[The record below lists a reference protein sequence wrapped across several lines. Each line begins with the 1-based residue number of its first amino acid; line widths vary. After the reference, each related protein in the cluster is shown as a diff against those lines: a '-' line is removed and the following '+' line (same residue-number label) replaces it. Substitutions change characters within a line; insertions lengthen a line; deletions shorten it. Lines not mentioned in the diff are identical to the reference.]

1 MIFHSIEIHN
11 LFTYQGKHPFDLR
24 GSRPGKNV
32 VLIAGRNGF
41 GKTSFLN
48 SIKLLFTGVTEAMRQ
63 SVQRQRAPTVKQYV
77 TGTGDDW
84 WGVMNRHARVQG
96 EKHCG
101 VRVVWEED
109 GQYVTAERIWTL
121 ADNEYEEELIVT
133 APFIDGKLLS
143 DDAQRF
149 LDQRLPQDY
158 VPFFFFDGEQIQE
171 LAEANRVTQQQHIER
186 LLNISHIEDLR
197 IGLKGAV
204 SDWNASSMD
213 RTEQARLVELKSD
226 LVNLENQQAMLQ
238 QNQQSLK
245 EEVSELN
252 ADIRELDRRLGG
264 FRNFAHQQDEARL
277 KEEKFRLQERYA
289 ELCRK
294 VAETLPRN
302 VPLLVNPHLVE
313 QTYTEV
319 KNAQADAQSSQGE
332 VIRQL
337 TQYLPGDLLD
347 RPPHPNP
354 PLTQEQREYY
364 RNRLIKLLE
373 AYAPAEVVKDGKTIA
388 LDVRRMDALLKLLGA
403 YTGNHAPRLDRAEDL
418 RQIQAVR
425 GRLQEIEDELT
436 NVSAL
441 SATERQAYEHYKA
454 SREEK
459 HQLLIDREAERRNV
473 GKSLEGLEKTMVAKE
488 TEIADQE
495 GRVNLSQL
503 ARRKVDL
510 TKKLQS
516 FFADYKDRLK
526 ATRRAEV
533 EESVNRHFKMLMT
546 SNTLIQHIQVD
557 EDFGLHYLDGANNQV
572 GMGNLSAGMKQLAA
586 TALLWALKECSGR
599 TLPVII
605 DTPLARIDRG
615 NQENLLRNY
624 YPNVSQ
630 QVIVLPTDSELD
642 EAKYRLLQPHIYAEY
657 QLHNP
662 DGDNTEIQ
670 RGSMY
675 PLSEGAVNG

>member
-48 SIKLLFTGVTEAMRQ
+48 SVKLLFTGVTLAMRQ
-63 SVQRQRAPTVKQYV
+63 SAQRQHAPTEKQYI
-77 TGTGDDW
+77 TGLGDNW
-84 WGVMNRHARVQG
+84 WGVMNRHARQQG

-101 VRVVWEED
+101 IRVVWEED
-109 GQYVTAERIWTL
+109 GQHVTAERIWTV
-121 ADNEYEEELIVT
+121 ADNDYEEELVVT
-133 APFIDGKLLS
+133 APFITGKLLN
-143 DDAQRF
+143 DEAQRF

-197 IGLKGAV
+197 VGLKGVV
-204 SDWNASSMD
+204 STWNASAMD
-213 RTEQARLVELKSD
+213 QTEQARLGALKAD
-226 LVNLENQQAMLQ
+226 LVNLENQQAMFR
-238 QNQQSLK
+238 QNRQTL
-245 EEVSELN
+245 EDEVSELN
-252 ADIRELDRRLGG
+252 ADIRELDRKLGG

-277 KEEKFRLQERYA
+277 KEEKARLQESYA

-294 VAETLPRN
+294 VAEVLPRN
-302 VPLLVNPHLVE
+302 APLLANPHLVE
-313 QTYTEV
+313 QAYTEI
-319 KNAQADAQSSQGE
+319 KNAQADSQSSQGE
-332 VIRQL
+332 VVKQL
-337 TQYLPGDLLD
+337 SQYLPGDLLD

-373 AYAPAEVVKDGKTIA
+373 AYAPANAAKDGKA
-388 LDVRRMDALLKLLGA
+388 LSLDVRRMDALLKLLGNYA
-403 YTGNHAPRLDRAEDL
+403 GNYAPRLERVADL
-418 RQIQAVR
+418 QQIQAIR

-441 SATERQAYEHYKA
+441 SVTERQAYEHYKA
-454 SREEK
+454 NLEDKRNS
-459 HQLLIDREAERRNV
+459 LIDREAERRKVSDDLGRIENAMV
-473 GKSLEGLEKTMVAKE
+473 EKKR
-488 TEIADQE
+488 EIADQE

-510 TKKLQS
+510 TKKLQN

-526 ATRRAEV
+526 AARRAEV

-546 SNTLIQHIQVD
+546 SNNLIQHVRVD
-557 EDFGLHYLDGANNQV
+557 EDFGLHYQDGAGNQV

-642 EAKYRLLQPHIYAEY
+642 EAKYRLLQPHVYAEF

-662 DGDNTEIQ
+662 DGDNTEVLH
-670 RGSMY
+670 GNMY
-675 PLSEGAVNG
+675 ALSGGAANG